1 MPVYAGNKNLTLY
14 WGAGD
19 AQGMSNVRLYLGD
32 KLVYIPFRPPE
43 GDLLLAGSGTYLKG
57 GADVYLD
64 YKNTPQVQNELDGLH
79 LGNEPFTFSFRVN
92 GAYIGQGTRFLLD
105 FPGLIR
111 AKSDRNTLAFMTDVY
126 KPGVWQY
133 VDSSVLQSGW
143 NSCLLEYQG
152 DKLKLEI
159 NGTTYTL
166 ADKKTVATRRVSGFS
181 AENYLK
187 LKKPF
192 TFSAS
197 YKMIFGV
204 RTAGNVSETQPIIV
218 HPSLDRC
225 LYLQG
230 SSSCLS
236 YYYGSSKVGVT
247 EMQPNTDYWAGL
259 EFAGGEIRFYL
270 AEDDGKYMSADEVPD
285 FSDGSFWIYQN
296 SATTEVFQGQNLNL
310 GYNYASGKYW
320 LGSMA
325 LEKMRITTDGTVF
338 FDGKTAAE
346 GTDFE
351 NTGCNITQGTA
362 VTPDITAGIL
372 QVTAGK
378 DELNRIQGILL

>member
-32 KLVYIPFRPPE
+32 KLVYIPFRPPK

-79 LGNEPFTFSFRVN
+79 LGNAPFTFSFRVN

-111 AKSDRNTLAFMTDVY
+111 AKSDRHTLAFMTDVY

-133 VDSSVLQSGW
+133 VSPDVLTDGW
-143 NSCLLEYQG
+143 NTVSLGYAG
-152 DKLKLEI
+152 DKLKLTV
-159 NGTTYTL
+159 NAAAYTL

-192 TFSAS
+192 TFSDS

-236 YYYGSSKVGVT
+236 YYYGASKVGVT
-247 EMQPNTDYWAGL
+247 QMQPNTDYWTGL

-296 SATTEVFQGQNLNL
+296 SATTEVFQGQYLNL

-351 NTGCNITQGTA
+351 NTGCNIAQGTA

-378 DELNRIQGILL
+378 DELDRIQGILR

>member
-19 AQGMSNVRLYLGD
+19 ARGMSNVRLYLGD

-79 LGNEPFTFSFRVN
+79 LGNAPFTFSFRVN

-111 AKSDRNTLAFMTDVY
+111 AKSDRHTLAFMTDVY

-143 NSCLLEYQG
+143 NTCLLGYQSNQ
-152 DKLKLEI
+152 LKLDI
-159 NGTTYTL
+159 NGTAYTL
-166 ADKKTVATRRVSGFS
+166 ADKKTGATRRISGFS

-192 TFSAS
+192 TFSDS

-236 YYYGSSKVGVT
+236 YYYGSSRVGVT
-247 EMQPNTDYWAGL
+247 QMQPNTDYWAGL
-259 EFAGGEIRFYL
+259 GFAGGEIRFYL

-285 FSDGSFWIYQN
+285 FNDGSFWIYQN
-296 SATTEVFQGQNLNL
+296 SATTEVFQGQYLNL

-325 LEKMRITTDGTVF
+325 LEKIRLMTDGTVF

-346 GTDFE
+346 GADFE
-351 NTGCNITQGTA
+351 NTGCNIAQGTA

-378 DELNRIQGILL
+378 DELDRIQGILL

>member
-1 MPVYAGNKNLTLY
+1 MVK
-14 WGAGD
+14 
-19 AQGMSNVRLYLGD
+19 S
-32 KLVYIPFRPPE
+32 
-43 GDLLLAGSGTYLKG
+43 
-57 GADVYLD
+57 
-64 YKNTPQVQNELDGLH
+64 
-79 LGNEPFTFSFRVN
+79 
-92 GAYIGQGTRFLLD
+92 
-105 FPGLIR
+105 LI
-111 AKSDRNTLAFMTDVY
+111 TDVY

-133 VDSSVLQSGW
+133 VSPDVLTDGW
-143 NSCLLEYQG
+143 NTVSLGYAG
-152 DKLKLEI
+152 DKLKLI
-159 NGTTYTL
+159 VNAAAYTL
-166 ADKKTVATRRVSGFS
+166 ADKKTVAARRVSGYS
-181 AENYLK
+181 EVNYLK

-192 TFSAS
+192 TFTEN

-204 RTAGNVSETQPIIV
+204 RTAGDVSETQPIIV

-230 SSSCLS
+230 RSSCLS
-236 YYYGSSKVGVT
+236 YYYGSSSIGIT
-247 EMQPNTDYWAGL
+247 QMQPNTDYWAGL

-285 FSDGSFWIYQN
+285 FNDGSFWIYQN
-296 SATTEVFQGQNLNL
+296 SATTEVFQGQYLNL

-325 LEKMRITTDGTVF
+325 LEKIRLMTDGTVF

-351 NTGCNITQGTA
+351 NTGCNIAQGAA
-362 VTPDITAGIL
+362 VTPDITVGIL

-378 DELNRIQGILL
+378 DELDRIQGILL

>member
-1 MPVYAGNKNLTLY
+1 
-14 WGAGD
+14 
-19 AQGMSNVRLYLGD
+19 
-32 KLVYIPFRPPE
+32 
-43 GDLLLAGSGTYLKG
+43 
-57 GADVYLD
+57 
-64 YKNTPQVQNELDGLH
+64 
-79 LGNEPFTFSFRVN
+79 
-92 GAYIGQGTRFLLD
+92 
-105 FPGLIR
+105 
-111 AKSDRNTLAFMTDVY
+111 MTDVY

-143 NSCLLEYQG
+143 NACLLGYQG
-152 DKLKLEI
+152 NQLKLDI
-159 NGTTYTL
+159 NGTAYTL

-192 TFSAS
+192 TFSDS

-236 YYYGSSKVGVT
+236 YYYGASKVGVT
-247 EMQPNTDYWAGL
+247 QMQPNTDYWTGL

-296 SATTEVFQGQNLNL
+296 SATMEVFQGQNLKL

-351 NTGCNITQGTA
+351 NIGCNIAQGTA

-378 DELNRIQGILL
+378 DELDRIQGILL